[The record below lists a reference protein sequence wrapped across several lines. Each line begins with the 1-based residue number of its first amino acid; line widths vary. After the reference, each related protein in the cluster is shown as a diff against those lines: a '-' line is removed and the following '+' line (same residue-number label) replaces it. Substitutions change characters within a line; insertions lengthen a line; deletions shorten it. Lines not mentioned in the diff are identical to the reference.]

1 MSLSDLLP
9 ATLRTRSPISRLNG
23 EREAIC
29 REVVER
35 VARRVAFESAT
46 RLEYT
51 VEALLSEA
59 AHVELA
65 RMEER
70 GLPADKQL
78 YWRKLAQTVSRARDE
93 DSLEE
98 LRRVSE
104 KYATDAI
111 GHFSQAAYWLATGL
125 VPAGIAL
132 ALSSEARWS
141 MLGGGGSLSGL
152 ADRVRIEGNIEH
164 LRRLAQR
171 GTLVFVPTHSS
182 HMDNL
187 LIGWAIHHAGLPA
200 VAYGAEVSLF
210 DNPLTAAFMRNLGA
224 YRVDRRLE
232 HKLYKVVLTEL
243 SQCLIER
250 GYPGLFFAAGKR
262 SRTNQIEQQLKL
274 GLLGSVVGA
283 YVRNVTTGMVRPE
296 VFVVPVVINYTH
308 VLEANTLIEDHLRH
322 RGKGR
327 SIIEQDEFHQPAR
340 VARFIQ
346 DALDKEAPISLRFC
360 NPTDVFGN
368 ELDELGRSVGPAGQ
382 VLDTRRYLWVG
393 GKPAIDR
400 DRDRQYTRELGGRLV
415 ETFMRNNT
423 VSPLHIVSFAL
434 YEHLRRKHGSWDFY
448 ALFRFARGLRIS
460 TSVLSGEVERLARLL
475 RREADAGRIRLSPEA
490 AALDPVTLLRAAADG
505 WATYHKPAV
514 AELIEGYVQVSEPQ
528 LVYFYGNRLRGYGLE
543 NELAEGTGGYG
554 HG

>member
-1 MSLSDLLP
+1 MALSDFLP
-9 ATLRTRSPISRLNG
+9 ATLRTRSPIARLND
-23 EREAIC
+23 ERDAIC

-70 GLPADKQL
+70 SVQADKQL
-78 YWRKLAQTVSRARDE
+78 YWRRLAQTVARARDE
-93 DSLEE
+93 ESLEE
-98 LRRVSE
+98 LRRVSL
-104 KYATDAI
+104 KYAEGAI
-111 GHFSQAAYWLATGL
+111 GHFSQAAYWLATGV
-125 VPAGIAL
+125 VPAGIAF

-141 MLGGGGSLSGL
+141 KLAGGGSLSGL
-152 ADRVRIEGNIEH
+152 ADRVRLEGNLEH
-164 LRRLAQR
+164 LRRLSDR

-187 LIGWAIHHAGLPA
+187 LIGWAIHQAGLPA

-210 DNPLTAAFMRNLGA
+210 ENPLTATFMRNLGA

-283 YVRNVTTGMVRPE
+283 YVRNVTTGMVRPD

-308 VLEANTLIEDHLRH
+308 VLEAGTLIEDHLRH

-327 SIIEQDEFHQPAR
+327 SIIEQDEFHQPAKL
-340 VARFIQ
+340 ARFIQ
-346 DALDKEAPISLRFC
+346 DALDRDAPISVRFC

-368 ELDELGRSVGPAGQ
+368 ELDELGRSVGPSGQ
-382 VLDTRRYLWVG
+382 VLDTQRYLWVG
-393 GKPAIDR
+393 GRPAVDR
-400 DRDRQYTRELGGRLV
+400 DRDRQYTRELGVRLV

-423 VSPLHIVSFAL
+423 VFPLHIVSFAL

-460 TSVLSGEVERLARLL
+460 ASVLSGEVERLARLL
-475 RREADAGRIRLSPEA
+475 RREADAGRLRLSPEA
-490 AALDPVTLLRAAADG
+490 EALDPVALMRSAAEAWG
-505 WATYHKPAV
+505 TYHRPAV
-514 AELIEGYVQVSEPQ
+514 AELTDGYVQVTEPQ
-528 LVYFYGNRLRGYGLE
+528 LIYFYGNRLRGYGLE

-554 HG
+554 HA

>member
-1 MSLSDLLP
+1 VSLSDLLP
-9 ATLRTRSPISRLNG
+9 ATLRTRSPISRLND

-152 ADRVRIEGNIEH
+152 ADRVRIEGNLEH

-182 HMDNL
+182 HMD
-187 LIGWAIHHAGLPA
+187 
-200 VAYGAEVSLF
+200 ETLF
-210 DNPLTAAFMRNLGA
+210 KN
-224 YRVDRRLE
+224 
-232 HKLYKVVLTEL
+232 
-243 SQCLIER
+243 
-250 GYPGLFFAAGKR
+250 
-262 SRTNQIEQQLKL
+262 
-274 GLLGSVVGA
+274 
-283 YVRNVTTGMVRPE
+283 
-296 VFVVPVVINYTH
+296 
-308 VLEANTLIEDHLRH
+308 
-322 RGKGR
+322 
-327 SIIEQDEFHQPAR
+327 
-340 VARFIQ
+340 
-346 DALDKEAPISLRFC
+346 
-360 NPTDVFGN
+360 
-368 ELDELGRSVGPAGQ
+368 
-382 VLDTRRYLWVG
+382 
-393 GKPAIDR
+393 
-400 DRDRQYTRELGGRLV
+400 
-415 ETFMRNNT
+415 
-423 VSPLHIVSFAL
+423 
-434 YEHLRRKHGSWDFY
+434 
-448 ALFRFARGLRIS
+448 
-460 TSVLSGEVERLARLL
+460 
-475 RREADAGRIRLSPEA
+475 
-490 AALDPVTLLRAAADG
+490 
-505 WATYHKPAV
+505 
-514 AELIEGYVQVSEPQ
+514 
-528 LVYFYGNRLRGYGLE
+528 
-543 NELAEGTGGYG
+543 
-554 HG
+554 